1 MVRIRDVAWALAAA
15 AVLAGSGPASADPI
29 TLTGNVANDFT
40 AANGSVENPIAL
52 RNSQGQLEYSSTGQL
67 TYTSGPGWVAG
78 ADGTQPNQLVSGAD
92 MQNIWFN
99 YNSSTDTMY
108 VGIQGFTNAAGQHE
122 ILGDIS
128 GNLNPALDANSN
140 PNLGPISSA
149 TNTWLGDKSIALA
162 FAPIV
167 SNAAGQTSM
176 GTPSIVAGI
185 PAIKPSTTTPDFMV
199 AQYVANGSGLPFSF
213 GTPIANGGS
222 MPFNTTASTPDVEFT
237 INNFSKISGI
247 NPANGFY
254 IEGFNGM
261 AGGSAGK
268 SEFEWMQAL
277 PAPQGFNTPEPT
289 TWMAWMLL
297 AGGAGWRYR
306 RRLAARA

>member
-40 AANGSVENPIAL
+40 AANGSVDNPIAL
-52 RNSQGQLEYSSTGQL
+52 RNSQGQLVTSSTGQL

-92 MQNIWFN
+92 MKNIWFN
-99 YNSSTDTMY
+99 YNSATDTMY

-128 GNLNPALDANSN
+128 GNPNPALDANSN

-162 FAPIV
+162 FAPIAT
-167 SNAAGQTSM
+167 NAAGQTTM
-176 GTPSIVAGI
+176 GTASIVAGI
-185 PAIKPSTTTPDFMV
+185 PAIKPNTTTPDFQV
-199 AQYVANGSGLPFSF
+199 AHYTANGSGLPFSF
-213 GTPIANGGS
+213 GTSIANGGS
-222 MPFNTTASTPDVEFT
+222 MAFNTTAATPDVEFT
-237 INNFSKISGI
+237 INNFSKVSGI

-268 SEFEWMQAL
+268 SEFEWFQTL
-277 PAPQGFNTPEPT
+277 PAPQFNTPEPA

-306 RRLAARA
+306 RRLAARP